1 MPKRIV
7 IDTNIWVK
15 AMIDKE
21 YHIDCD
27 DALNAFFQN
36 KNFMLLLD
44 YNGDIEREYRD
55 NIQDNRR
62 FELRIKQ
69 LEREQRK
76 CWVDSR
82 LIRKQEMDLYELGF
96 HEKEDH
102 IFTGTAMN
110 GDKIL
115 ITEDSDYGVYG
126 EKEYEKVYTYMKTQ
140 MGLQVL
146 TSNTFLEHIRC
157 LLLEE

>member
-1 MPKRIV
+1 
-7 IDTNIWVK
+7 
-15 AMIDKE
+15 
-21 YHIDCD
+21 
-27 DALNAFFQN
+27 
-36 KNFMLLLD
+36 
-44 YNGDIEREYRD
+44 
-55 NIQDNRR
+55 
-62 FELRIKQ
+62 
-69 LEREQRK
+69 
-76 CWVDSR
+76 
-82 LIRKQEMDLYELGF
+82 MDLYELGF